1 MLQLTQRDS
10 NDFEIMFK
18 QLDDIEETLQ
28 FSSNCNTDETLDDD
42 AFFGRCKKN
51 ISRLAK
57 SVGIQGWLINNTLI
71 F

>member
-18 QLDDIEETLQ
+18 QLDDIEETPQ

-42 AFFGRCKKN
+42 A
-51 ISRLAK
+51 SRLAK
-57 SVGIQGWLINNTLI
+57 SVGIQGWLID
-71 F
+71 